1 MKPPTVI
8 FVSLPPGCGR
18 TGGIA
23 SFQPSCFFRSEFS
36 LASPYP
42 EFEDI
47 TKDVYY
53 EVDEFTEA
61 GRTGRHFF
69 ND

>member
-1 MKPPTVI
+1 LIKENVI
-8 FVSLPPGCGR
+8 TEADYESMDKEAKAEAQ
-18 TGGIA
+18 A
-23 SFQPSCFFRSEFS
+23 SVDFS
-36 LASPYP
+36 LASPFP